1 MFSNLSIGLKVFLT
15 YLIIGSGI
23 AWYLIEQ
30 TPQELSKEID
40 KAAEDV
46 MIDTA
51 NLLAQSVSEEVQKGQ
66 IDTKKL
72 SKTIEA
78 YLQRKLDAK
87 IYDVDKEKTSLDVYI
102 ANNKGIV
109 IYDSTNRYLGEDF
122 SKDNDVYLTLKGQYG
137 ARASA
142 YDRAN
147 LDPLPEEKAFYVA
160 APIYENQEILG
171 VLTVVKKAEVLREFF
186 ASQKEQI
193 KYYAV
198 MIFIIAMLFGAG
210 VSVLVSRSATKLIRY
225 TTELSKGK
233 KIDAP
238 KIRQIEFSELAEA
251 IKKLRIEVEEKEYVE
266 EMISTMAHELRT
278 PITGIRMNAENLYDT
293 EDKEKKDR
301 SIKNILDANNR
312 MDLLINKILDL
323 SRLELRDKLD
333 KHEIVNIRELVNNV
347 LKQFNRRANIS
358 KQKIHIREDIDESI
372 NVHGDKLLLE
382 QALGNIIDNAVSFS
396 PENANLDIELQSSN
410 RHILLKVRD
419 EGPGIPGYAEGKVF
433 SRFYSTVKPDSG
445 RRSNGLGLRFVKKIM
460 ELHKGEI
467 TLKNRIMKKGA
478 EAVLKFPVIKKKNE
492 RQAS

>member
-1 MFSNLSIGLKVFLT
+1 MFPNLSIGFKVFLT
-15 YLIIGSGI
+15 YLIIGTGI
-23 AWYLIEQ
+23 AWYLVEQ

-51 NLLAQSVSEEVQKGQ
+51 NLLAQSVSSDINDKK
-66 IDTKKL
+66 IDIQRI
-72 SKTIEA
+72 SKTVDA
-78 YLQRKLDAK
+78 YLKRKLDAK
-87 IYDVDKEKTSLDVYI
+87 IYDVDKDKTSLEVYI
-102 ANNKGIV
+102 TDKNGRV
-109 IYDSTNRYLGEDF
+109 IYDSSGRYVGEDF
-122 SKDNDVYLTLKGQYG
+122 SKDNDVFLTLKGQYG

-142 YDRAN
+142 YDRSN
-147 LDPLPEEKAFYVA
+147 LDPKPQEKAFYVA
-160 APIYENQEILG
+160 APIFYQDEIFG

-186 ASQKEQI
+186 ASQEEQI

-210 VSVLVSRSATKLIRY
+210 VSFLVSRSATKLIRY
-225 TTELSKGK
+225 TTDLSRGK
-233 KIDAP
+233 RVEP
-238 KIRQIEFSELAEA
+238 PNIRQIEFSELAEA

-278 PITGIRMNAENLYDT
+278 PITGIRMNAENLQDI

-301 SIKNILDANNR
+301 SIQNILDANNR

-323 SRLELRDKLD
+323 SRLELRDSLEK
-333 KHEIVNIRELVNNV
+333 KEIINISEAIDNV

-358 KQKIHIREDIDESI
+358 KRKIHIREDVDPSVNIL
-372 NVHGDKLLLE
+372 GDKLLIE
-382 QALGNIIDNAVSFS
+382 QALSNVIDNAVSFS
-396 PENANLDIELQSSN
+396 PESANLDIELQSSN
-410 RHILLKVRD
+410 RNVLVKIRD

-460 ELHKGEI
+460 ELHNGEI

-478 EAVLKFPVIKKKNE
+478 EATLIFPILKKKTK
-492 RQAS
+492 

>member
-1 MFSNLSIGLKVFLT
+1 MFSNITIGFKVFLT

-23 AWYLIEQ
+23 AWYLVEE
-30 TPQELSKEID
+30 TPKELSKEID

-51 NLLAQSVSEEVQKGQ
+51 NLLAQSVSSDIKDEKIELARISNT
-66 IDTKKL
+66 IDQ
-72 SKTIEA
+72 
-78 YLQRKLDAK
+78 YLKRSLDAK
-87 IYDVDKEKTSLDVYI
+87 IYDVDKQKTSLEVYI
-102 ANNKGIV
+102 TDKNGIV
-109 IYDSTNRYLGEDF
+109 LYDSSNRYVGEDF
-122 SKDNDVYLTLKGQYG
+122 SKDNDVYLTLKGEYG

-142 YDRAN
+142 YDRSN
-147 LDPLPEEKAFYVA
+147 LDPSPDQKAFYVA
-160 APIYENQEILG
+160 APIFYNGEIFG

-186 ASQKEQI
+186 VAQEEQI

-198 MIFIIAMLFGAG
+198 MIFIIAMIFGGG
-210 VSVLVSRSATKLIRY
+210 VSFLVSRSATKLVRY

-233 KIDAP
+233 KVEP
-238 KIRQIEFSELAEA
+238 PRIRQIEFSELAEA

-278 PITGIRMNAENLYDT
+278 PITGIRMNAENLQEID
-293 EDKEKKDR
+293 DKEKKER

-323 SRLELRDKLD
+323 SRLELRDRLD
-333 KHEIVNIRELVNNV
+333 KVEKINIKDLVDNV
-347 LKQFNRRANIS
+347 LKQFNRRANIA
-358 KQKIHIREDIDESI
+358 KQKVHIREDVDPGI
-372 NVHGDKLLLE
+372 NVQGDKILLE

-410 RHILLKVRD
+410 KRVLLKIRD

-460 ELHKGEI
+460 ELHKGEV
-467 TLKNRIMKKGA
+467 TLKNRVMKKGA
-478 EAVLKFPVIKKKNE
+478 EAVLSFPVIKKTKNT
-492 RQAS
+492 A